1 MLFQNQDS
9 SLKLEVFN
17 YELPAD
23 GGAPDSDDRNWLVL
37 RCTWIEDGE
46 IHKDSNSCLLTY
58 ELREMTAGLKVVRAG
73 IKTAYESD
81 FVEPFFS
88 LDLRAEGEDA
98 FRTWVRFF
106 LGRTPPRWSVCSP
119 GSSCRTW
126 WRSWTGCVQNSQ
138 TGPER
143 RFSRDHGLPAPGAAD
158 IMAPVQLSGGPCF

>member
-23 GGAPDSDDRNWLVL
+23 GGAPDSDDIR
-37 RCTWIEDGE
+37 
-46 IHKDSNSCLLTY
+46 KDSNSCLLTY

-106 LGRTPPRWSVCSP
+106 LPNTMDGEDTAEIE
-119 GSSCRTW
+119 
-126 WRSWTGCVQNSQ
+126 CVLTRQ
-138 TGPER
+138 
-143 RFSRDHGLPAPGAAD
+143 
-158 IMAPVQLSGGPCF
+158 QLSELIDELDRLCAKFPDRV